1 MEKEEV
7 LTALITQALASPEGH
22 LRLATAE
29 EFIIGELERNRFNTE
44 RAVEVYSVAISDSMW
59 AEVKDMPS
67 GSLIYRDFL
76 LSGLKKK
83 LATELTERFKKGF
96 AQQPIVDQRPPR
108 RFLRSLLGA

>member
-1 MEKEEV
+1 MEKEKV

-76 LSGLKKK
+76 LSGLKKSSQPNS
-83 LATELTERFKKGF
+83 LRDLKK
-96 AQQPIVDQRPPR
+96 A
-108 RFLRSLLGA
+108 LLNNLLWTNGRLGDFCAPC

>member
-1 MEKEEV
+1 MEKEKV

-44 RAVEVYSVAISDSMW
+44 RAVEVYSSAISDSMW

-76 LSGLKKK
+76 LTGLKKSS
-83 LATELTERFKKGF
+83 
-96 AQQPIVDQRPPR
+96 QPNSLRNLR
-108 RFLRSLLGA
+108 RVLLSRLRTNGRLGDFCAPC